1 MQHRSQQDLKNVGRL
16 RRNVEHRWAYFS
28 WCVFSQ
34 MSTKQLS
41 IISIH
46 TFNFTYYF
54 YARVPALFQ
63 SLWPNGSWNQWALKV
78 LIPRLSQQ
86 RQRLNAII
94 ARLTWLGSWMQHTK
108 RTLILSICPPASTHQ
123 HLKCYPHP
131 CYFCK
136 LNFHVHKKRS
146 PATTCKS
153 SHMFLLPQSQPQSTL
168 EPVDTRRICPICHC
182 SVPVESWYGATALA
196 KSPVLPMA

>member
-1 MQHRSQQDLKNVGRL
+1 MRSLLGPCWTLLGFPAFMSTL
-16 RRNVEHRWAYFS
+16 RRKSAASEPAGPEERGAPEKKRWAYFS

-123 HLKCYPHP
+123 HLRCYPHP
-131 CYFCK
+131 CYSCK
-136 LNFHVHKKRS
+136 LNFHVHQNK
-146 PATTCKS
+146 
-153 SHMFLLPQSQPQSTL
+153 
-168 EPVDTRRICPICHC
+168 EPSDN
-182 SVPVESWYGATALA
+182 L
-196 KSPVLPMA
+196 

>member
-1 MQHRSQQDLKNVGRL
+1 MLDPSRL
-16 RRNVEHRWAYFS
+16 PSIHEHTAEEECSIRASRTWRTWGAWEETLSIVEQCWAYFS

-123 HLKCYPHP
+123 HLRCYPHP
-131 CYFCK
+131 CYSCK
-136 LNFHVHKKRS
+136 LNFHVHQNK
-146 PATTCKS
+146 
-153 SHMFLLPQSQPQSTL
+153 
-168 EPVDTRRICPICHC
+168 EPSDN
-182 SVPVESWYGATALA
+182 L
-196 KSPVLPMA
+196 